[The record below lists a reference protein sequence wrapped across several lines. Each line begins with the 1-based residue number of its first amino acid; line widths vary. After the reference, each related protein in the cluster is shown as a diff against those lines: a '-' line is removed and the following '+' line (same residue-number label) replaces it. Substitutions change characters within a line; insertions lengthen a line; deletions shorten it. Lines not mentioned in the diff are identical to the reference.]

1 MYVIIL
7 YTFPKAVI
15 TGLKSHANKK
25 LQSDKN
31 DKVAR
36 LIFDLR
42 LFHLC
47 PLVLQPIKAKS
58 IVHLYTLYMYL

>member
-7 YTFPKAVI
+7 YTFPKAII
-15 TGLKSHANKK
+15 TGLKSHANTK

-36 LIFDLR
+36 LIDLR
-42 LFHLC
+42 LFNLC
-47 PLVLQPIKAKS
+47 PLV
-58 IVHLYTLYMYL
+58 

>member
-7 YTFPKAVI
+7 YTFSKAVI

-42 LFHLC
+42 LFHLYM
-47 PLVLQPIKAKS
+47 PILV
-58 IVHLYTLYMYL
+58 